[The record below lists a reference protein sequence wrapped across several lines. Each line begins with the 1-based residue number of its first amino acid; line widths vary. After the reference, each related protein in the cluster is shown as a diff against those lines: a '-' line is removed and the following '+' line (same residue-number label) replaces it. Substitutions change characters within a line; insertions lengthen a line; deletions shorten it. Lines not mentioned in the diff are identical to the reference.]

1 MRTRGVWAHT
11 FWFCCSACLLTGAPM
26 IMPVDDLSQLDEAER
41 NEVEQRKPPR
51 AAVLHETVGRTGEEE
66 LRRSAS
72 SLAWS
77 GLAAGLSMGFSMV
90 AGGALRAHLP
100 DSPAGTLVS
109 SIGYS
114 TGFVIVILARQQL
127 FTENTLTVV
136 LPLMSAPSMPKFG
149 ALLRLWSIVLIGN
162 LIGVIA
168 FAYGAARLPLFDT
181 GMLRAFD
188 AMGRELMA
196 YSTPQM
202 FFKAILGGWII
213 AMMVWLM
220 AAVDAARLWIIVGLT
235 WLIALAGLVHVIG
248 SAAEVFFLVF
258 DGHAGWGVALGHFLL
273 PVLAGN
279 IVGGSLIFALISHA
293 QVRGEI

>member
-1 MRTRGVWAHT
+1 MT
-11 FWFCCSACLLTGAPM
+11 
-26 IMPVDDLSQLDEAER
+26 MPTDDTASKLDESELS
-41 NEVEQRKPPR
+41 EVEQRKPPR
-51 AAVLHETVGRTGEEE
+51 AAVLHETVGKTGEEE

-90 AGGALRAHLP
+90 AAGALAAHLP
-100 DSPAGTLVS
+100 DSPAGALVS

-114 TGFVIVILARQQL
+114 AGFVIVILARQQL
-127 FTENTLTVV
+127 FTENTLTAV
-136 LPLMSAPSMPKFG
+136 LPLMSKPSAAKIA
-149 ALLRLWSIVLIGN
+149 ALLRLWCIVLIGN
-162 LIGVIA
+162 LTGVIA
-168 FAYGAARLPLFDT
+168 FAYGAVHLPLFDE
-181 GMLRAFD
+181 GMTRAFA
-188 AMGRELMA
+188 AMGAQIMA
-196 YSTPQM
+196 YSTSAM

-235 WLIALAGLVHVIG
+235 WLIAMAGLVHVIG

-258 DGHAGWGVALGHFLL
+258 EGRIGWADALGHFLG